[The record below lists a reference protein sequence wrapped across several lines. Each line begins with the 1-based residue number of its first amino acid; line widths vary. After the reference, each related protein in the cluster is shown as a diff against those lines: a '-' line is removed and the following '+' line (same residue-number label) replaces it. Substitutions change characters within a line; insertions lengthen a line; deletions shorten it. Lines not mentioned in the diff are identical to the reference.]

1 MKLFYYKRRDGFSNF
16 GDELNNW
23 LWPQLLPEFFDE
35 DETTTFL
42 GIGTLLNQLLPQR
55 IPQAQRLIIF
65 STGVGYEKPLKT
77 LDKNWKLYCVRGKLS
92 AKKLGLSP
100 DLAITDGAI
109 LTRRLY
115 QPSQQ
120 KNYRFTYMPHIHHAT
135 FAGEI
140 WQNICKQIGFHYLD
154 PRSSVD
160 DVLST
165 ISQTEVLLAEA
176 MHGAIIADTFRVP
189 WIPII
194 TSPRILLFKWQDWC
208 SSIGVE
214 YYPYFLSPL
223 VKSYP
228 QYAGGIRSSLNAFS
242 HWKNSLLQFPNFRQ
256 IWQQQEQVSGTQLLK
271 IAQTG
276 RQQLSSDT
284 QLEHLTVQ
292 LEEKLDIL
300 RKDWCSKYSK

>member
-16 GDELNNW
+16 GDQLNHW
-23 LWPQLLPEFFDE
+23 LWPQLLPGFFDE
-35 DETTTFL
+35 DETTAFI
-42 GIGTLLNQLLPQR
+42 GIGTLLNQFLSQR
-55 IPQAQRLIIF
+55 VPQAKQLIIF
-65 STGVGYEKPLKT
+65 STGVGYEQPLKT

-92 AKKLGLSP
+92 AQKLGLSP

-115 QPSQQ
+115 QPSPQ
-120 KNYRFTYMPHIHHAT
+120 KNYRFTYIPHIHHAT
-135 FAGEI
+135 FAGQI
-140 WQNICKQIGFHYLD
+140 WQRICEQIGFRYLD

-160 DVLST
+160 EVLST

-194 TSPRILLFKWQDWC
+194 TSPRILPFKWQDWC
-208 SSIGVE
+208 SSIDVQ

-223 VKSYP
+223 IKSYP
-228 QYAGGIRSSLNAFS
+228 KYARGIRSGFNAFT
-242 HWKNSLLQFPNFRQ
+242 HWKNSFLQFPQ
-256 IWQQQEQVSGTQLLK
+256 ISQFWQEQEEVYGMQLLK

-276 RQQLSSDT
+276 RQQLSSDS
-284 QLEHLTVQ
+284 QLERLTVQ
-292 LEEKLDIL
+292 LEEKLDRL
-300 RKDWCSKYSK
+300 KTDWYSKS